1 MKKSKKLLSFML
13 AGAMLCSLAACGSNP
28 DTTDTKNGDADNTAQ
43 AQDAGTDAKVYQ
55 IGIIQQMDHVALNGA
70 KDGFIQ
76 ALADNGYV
84 DGENIKIDWK
94 NGNGDT
100 NNLTTIAEQF
110 ANDNK
115 DLVLAIA
122 TSAAQAMAS
131 KTTTIPILATAVT
144 DFEVAGLVESNDK
157 PGGNVSGTSDMNPIA
172 EQMDL
177 LFQLCPDTKT
187 VGFLYNSSEDNSRLQ
202 IDKAKEYLDAKSIA
216 YVEKTV
222 SSQNEVQQA
231 TQSIISECDAIYIP
245 TDNVFA
251 SSMPMVKDV
260 TLPAKI
266 PVFCGEAGM
275 VQTGGFATLGITYP
289 GLGYQAG
296 EMAVQILEGKANISE
311 MPVVGSSE
319 FEYCINKEVA
329 QALGIEIPADLQQYM
344 IEPEA

>member
-1 MKKSKKLLSFML
+1 MKKSKKLLSMML
-13 AGAMLCSLAACGSNP
+13 AGTMLCSLAACGGNSDSAADSAP
-28 DTTDTKNGDADNTAQ
+28 ADTGADAAQSESTDG
-43 AQDAGTDAKVYQ
+43 KVYQ
-55 IGIIQQMDHVALNGA
+55 IGIIQMMDHVALNGA

-84 DGENIKIDWK
+84 DGENIQIDWK

-122 TSAAQAMAS
+122 TPAAQAMAS

-144 DFEVAGLVESNDK
+144 DFEVAGLVESNEK
-157 PGGNVSGTSDMNPIA
+157 PGGNISGTTDMNPIS

-202 IDKAKEYLDAKSIA
+202 IEKAKEYLDAKGVA
-216 YVEKTV
+216 YTEKTV

-231 TQSIISECDAIYIP
+231 TQSIISECDAIYLP
-245 TDNVFA
+245 TDNIFA
-251 SSMPMVKDV
+251 SSMPIVKDITV
-260 TLPAKI
+260 SAKI
-266 PVFCGEAGM
+266 PTFCGESGM
-275 VQTGGFATLGITYP
+275 VENGGFATLGITYP

-329 QALGIEIPADLQQYM
+329 EALGIEIPAELQQYM
-344 IEPEA
+344 IEPAA